1 MHLSSALFLLAAS
14 SLLAQQTA
22 GVEGNLTDPS
32 GAAIPAILITADRS
46 PPVREAARA
55 YGIVVLNKPVK
66 PATLRALLSQWRSQ
80 QTATSLSPTE
90 AGENPQT
97 ETEVQADGSF

>member
-1 MHLSSALFLLAAS
+1 MAAS
-14 SLLAQQTA
+14 LVHA
-22 GVEGNLTDPS
+22 N

-80 QTATSLSPTE
+80 QAATSPTAD
-90 AGENPQT
+90 AGENPQP

>member
-1 MHLSSALFLLAAS
+1 
-14 SLLAQQTA
+14 
-22 GVEGNLTDPS
+22 
-32 GAAIPAILITADRS
+32 
-46 PPVREAARA
+46 VREAARA

-80 QTATSLSPTE
+80 QTATSLSPAD